1 MRLSRIILTCIPFI
15 SGLTKA
21 IASNSDVYQ
30 VDTKEERSL
39 EDIYEDLVSIVD
51 SHVDKRSDSS
61 RVEQL
66 EKILLQV
73 NESGII
79 MDVLNEIAGS
89 KAQQNTLV
97 NMTTDMINNGGG
109 SFDGIQIDLN
119 TTNILNAVKKSGII
133 NSTLDGLLLNDE
145 NREILGD
152 RTGHVL
158 SKYAYVSKI
167 LADIGNGQKP
177 TVEYIANTVKHFK
190 TKNPKY
196 QYMNEGKQVVLSARD
211 DEYSG
216 SAQAFLN
223 NLINTVV
230 SSDLVSGSAEDFLIA
245 LNRTGIAVSIAM
257 EVVKTPKITEM
268 GTYIIGQLYANGVF
282 DNLDTNKYFQDAK
295 KKNILSDGAQTVLT
309 DPTYSPALAK
319 LFQQMENNGV
329 FADIQKN
336 LYGHT

>member
-1 MRLSRIILTCIPFI
+1 MRLSRIILTCMPLMT
-15 SGLTKA
+15 GLTQA
-21 IASNSDVYQ
+21 ITPNSEVYE
-30 VDTKEERSL
+30 VSSKEERSL
-39 EDIYEDLVSIVD
+39 EDIYEDFLLIVN
-51 SHVDKRSDSS
+51 SHVNKRSDSS
-61 RVEQL
+61 RVDQL
-66 EKILLQV
+66 EQILIKV

-89 KAQQNTLV
+89 KAEQNTLV
-97 NMTTDMINNGGG
+97 NLTTDMIKNGGG
-109 SFDGIQIDLN
+109 SFDGFQIDLN
-119 TTNILNAVKKSGII
+119 KTNILDAVKKSGII
-133 NSTLDGLLLNDE
+133 NSTLDGLLLNDQ

-167 LADIGNGQKP
+167 LSDLGNGQKL
-177 TVEYIANTVKHFK
+177 TVDYIADTVKHFK

-196 QYMNEGKQVVLSARD
+196 QYMNEGKQVILGARA

-216 SAQAFLN
+216 SAQTFFN

-230 SSDLVSGSAEDFLIA
+230 SSDLVAGSAEDFLIA

-257 EVVKTPKITEM
+257 QVVETPKIAEM

-282 DNLDTNKYFQDAK
+282 DNLDTNKYFQEAK
-295 KKNILSDGAQTVLT
+295 KKNILSDGLQMVLT

-319 LFQQMENNGV
+319 IFKQMEDNGV

>member
-1 MRLSRIILTCIPFI
+1 MRLSRIILTCMPLMP
-15 SGLTKA
+15 GLTQA
-21 IASNSDVYQ
+21 ITPNSEVYE
-30 VDTKEERSL
+30 VDNKEERSL
-39 EDIYEDLVSIVD
+39 EDIYEDFLLIVD
-51 SHVDKRSDSS
+51 SQVNKRSDSS
-61 RVEQL
+61 RVDQL
-66 EKILLQV
+66 EQILLKV

-89 KAQQNTLV
+89 KAEQNTLV
-97 NMTTDMINNGGG
+97 NMTTDMIKNGGG
-109 SFDGIQIDLN
+109 SFDGIQIEFN
-119 TTNILNAVKKSGII
+119 KTNIINAVKSSGII
-133 NSTLDGLLLNDE
+133 NSTLDGLLLNDQ
-145 NREILGD
+145 NREILAD

-167 LADIGNGQKP
+167 LADIGNGQEP
-177 TVEYIANTVKHFK
+177 TVEYIANTVKHYK

-196 QYMNEGKQVVLSARD
+196 QYMNEGKQIILGARAD
-211 DEYSG
+211 DYSG
-216 SAQAFLN
+216 SAQTFLN

-257 EVVKTPKITEM
+257 QVVETPKITEM

-282 DNLDTNKYFQDAK
+282 DNLDTNKYFQEAK
-295 KKNILSDGAQTVLT
+295 KKNILSDSLQKVLT

-319 LFQQMENNGV
+319 IFKQMEDNGV
-329 FADIQKN
+329 FVDIQKN

>member
-1 MRLSRIILTCIPFI
+1 MRLSRIILTCMPLMP
-15 SGLTKA
+15 GLTQA
-21 IASNSDVYQ
+21 ITPNSEVYE
-30 VDTKEERSL
+30 VDNKEERSL
-39 EDIYEDLVSIVD
+39 EDIYEDFLLIVD
-51 SHVDKRSDSS
+51 SQVNKRSDSS
-61 RVEQL
+61 RVDQL
-66 EKILLQV
+66 EQILLKV

-89 KAQQNTLV
+89 KAEQNTLV
-97 NMTTDMINNGGG
+97 NMTTDMIKNGGG
-109 SFDGIQIDLN
+109 SFDGIQIEFN
-119 TTNILNAVKKSGII
+119 KTNILNAVKSSGII
-133 NSTLDGLLLNDE
+133 NSTLDGLLLNDQ
-145 NREILGD
+145 NREILAD

-167 LADIGNGQKP
+167 LADIGNGQEP
-177 TVEYIANTVKHFK
+177 TVEYIANTVKHYK

-196 QYMNEGKQVVLSARD
+196 QYMNEGKQIILGARAD
-211 DEYSG
+211 DYSG
-216 SAQAFLN
+216 SAQTFLN

-257 EVVKTPKITEM
+257 QVVETPKITEM

-282 DNLDTNKYFQDAK
+282 DNLDTNKYFQEAK
-295 KKNILSDGAQTVLT
+295 KKNILSDSLQKVLT

-319 LFQQMENNGV
+319 IFKQMEDNGV
-329 FADIQKN
+329 FVDIQKN